1 MRFTLS
7 IAVLAVCLLASPARA
22 LDPVCVGDLQVSYR
36 GAFDAR
42 LGPPA
47 RQSCDGGPRPDG
59 DGLRVAYRSSAIGSD
74 DQILTILAIPG
85 ILRGETG
92 TELPLNVTVVREG
105 KGEFFGARGPGRC
118 TVDIATHEPAGDPDL
133 WRLAGEGRCQDA
145 LEAVAREGEITV
157 SAFEFSAVV
166 SWEMPE
172 EEILRV
178 DP

>member
-1 MRFTLS
+1 MRLAPP
-7 IAVLAVCLLASPARA
+7 IAVFAACLLASTARA
-22 LDPVCVGDLQVSYR
+22 EEPACVGDLQVGFS

-59 DGLRVAYRSSAIGSD
+59 DGLRIAYRSQAIGGD

-85 ILRGETG
+85 IARGQTG

-118 TVDIATHEPAGDPDL
+118 TVDIATHEPAGEPDF
-133 WRLAGEGRCQDA
+133 WRLAGRGRCQDD

-166 SWEMPE
+166 SWEIPD

>member
-1 MRFTLS
+1 MHLVPF
-7 IAVLAVCLLASPARA
+7 IAVLFACLIASEARA
-22 LDPVCVGDLQVSYR
+22 GEPECIGELQVSFS

-59 DGLRVAYRSSAIGSD
+59 DGLRIAYRSVAIGGD

-85 ILRGETG
+85 IVRGQTG
-92 TELPLNVTVVREG
+92 TDLPLNVTVVREG

-118 TVDIATHEPAGDPDL
+118 TVDIAAHEAAGEPDF
-133 WRLAGEGRCQDA
+133 WRLAGQGRCQDE
-145 LEAVAREGEITV
+145 LEAIAREGQIRV
-157 SAFEFSAVV
+157 SDFEFSALV
-166 SWEMPE
+166 SWEMPDE
-172 EEILRV
+172 EVLRV